1 MQAACFHWLET
12 LSSAAMPSQF
22 GADLAEQVDGFGT
35 VESVLGALDAITWP
49 TVTVRPYF
57 L

>member
-22 GADLAEQVDGFGT
+22 GADLAEQVDGFDSM
-35 VESVLGALDAITWP
+35 ESVLGALDAIKWP
-49 TVTVRPYF
+49 TVTP
-57 L
+57 